1 MEGFFFTDELELEPF
16 QNLQSRNGVGMM
28 WTFREV
34 LDRLLG
40 IMCGGVRQA
49 LRGEKVVPLPS
60 LVYNT
65 CLFLSA
71 VVSEL
76 STEATSTEVSV

>member
-1 MEGFFFTDELELEPF
+1 ML
-16 QNLQSRNGVGMM
+16 

-40 IMCGGVRQA
+40 IICGGVRQA
-49 LRGEKVVPLPS
+49 LRGERVVPLPS
-60 LVYNT
+60 LVNNT
-65 CLFLSA
+65 CLLLAA

-76 STEATSTEVSV
+76 AAETTASEVSGCSVGYNTECPSWIQKED